1 MPLPTMSLRAAPE
14 HHQLIRDLAATLR
27 TRPELAD
34 VLRDVLQAQ
43 HETAAR
49 MTERDTAVLQDVVE
63 RLSHA
68 EQRIAAL
75 EASAPLAT
83 YLGNSPDSGERAAIF
98 QPLEDTAQSIY
109 ESFVDSERTVTR
121 GAHLGNSQDSG
132 ERAAIYRSALD
143 SGSEEEGGSESIY
156 ESFIDSGDSH
166 LVHAQDSSARTVT
179 RGGTTYPMDTPAT
192 ARPLSQPAQARPKQ
206 RPGLQVPED
215 VQQRVR
221 EMRAAGKTRAAIA
234 AELGISTGAVSK
246 YMNSAAD

>member
-1 MPLPTMSLRAAPE
+1 MPLPTLSLRAAPE
-14 HHQLIRDLAATLR
+14 HHKLIRDLAAALR

-43 HETAAR
+43 HGTAAR
-49 MTERDTAVLQDVVE
+49 MTERDAAVLLDVVE

-75 EASAPLAT
+75 EASAPLGSH
-83 YLGNSPDSGERAAIF
+83 LRNSADSGERAAILRPT
-98 QPLEDTAQSIY
+98 QDTAQAIY
-109 ESFVDSERTVTR
+109 ESFIDSDDSERTVTR
-121 GAHLGNSQDSG
+121 DGHLGHALDSG
-132 ERAAIYRSALD
+132 ERAAIL
-143 SGSEEEGGSESIY
+143 
-156 ESFIDSGDSH
+156 H
-166 LVHAQDSSARTVT
+166 TMQDRTVT

-192 ARPLSQPAQARPKQ
+192 ARPSSQPAQARPKQ

-246 YMNSAAD
+246 YMNAPAD

>member
-14 HHQLIRDLAATLR
+14 HHKLIRDLAAALR

-43 HETAAR
+43 HDTAGR

-75 EASAPLAT
+75 EASAPL
-83 YLGNSPDSGERAAIF
+83 G
-98 QPLEDTAQSIY
+98 
-109 ESFVDSERTVTR
+109 
-121 GAHLGNSQDSG
+121 
-132 ERAAIYRSALD
+132 
-143 SGSEEEGGSESIY
+143 
-156 ESFIDSGDSH
+156 SH
-166 LVHAQDSSARTVT
+166 LVHAQDSGERAVT
-179 RGGTTYPMDTPAT
+179 RGGTTYTMDTPAEP
-192 ARPLSQPAQARPKQ
+192 RIPLRPAQPRPKQ

-246 YMNSAAD
+246 YMTPAAD

>member
-14 HHQLIRDLAATLR
+14 HHKLIRDLAATLR

-43 HETAAR
+43 HGTAAR
-49 MTERDTAVLQDVVE
+49 MTERDTAVLRDVVE

-75 EASAPLAT
+75 EASAPLGSH
-83 YLGNSPDSGERAAIF
+83 LRNSEDSGERAAIC
-98 QPLEDTAQSIY
+98 QPLADTAQSIY
-109 ESFVDSERTVTR
+109 ETFVDSERTVTR
-121 GAHLGNSQDSG
+121 G
-132 ERAAIYRSALD
+132 
-143 SGSEEEGGSESIY
+143 
-156 ESFIDSGDSH
+156 
-166 LVHAQDSSARTVT
+166 
-179 RGGTTYPMDTPAT
+179 GTTYTMDTPAEP
-192 ARPLSQPAQARPKQ
+192 RVSLRPAQASPVRE
-206 RPGLQVPED
+206 RPGLRVPED

-221 EMRAAGKTRAAIA
+221 EMRAAGKTRKAIA